1 MLSFVIAG
9 VVCAF
14 AGLCYAELASMLP
27 VSGSAYTYA
36 YTTVGEFG
44 AWIMG
49 ALLLLEYALAASVV
63 AVGWSGYAVS
73 LLHDIGLYIPA
84 EFTQAV
90 GKLVVAQG
98 FELQHDRPARQ
109 PEWRDGARS
118 PMVRWCSSCRR
129 ARPRSPAPSPRRWR
143 STTSST
149 RPKSG
154 GYALINAL
162 DIAVNAD
169 SQAVLAEATKVMDPA
184 TAHLRDL
191 AAGTQ
196 LSVPAGSIVQL
207 PLATVVPVDP
217 ASIVT
222 SLFNL
227 PAVFI
232 TLSVTMLLVLG
243 VSESAHGQ
251 QHHRRHQGHGD
262 PRVHR
267 GRRVLREPRQ
277 LASVHSRSPPG
288 VENQFGMDGVI
299 RAATIVFFAYIGFEA
314 VSTAGQEAK
323 NPRKDMPIGILG
335 SLIICTV
342 LYMLTAA
349 VLTGVVSFTKLNV
362 AAPVAT
368 AVDTFGPEW
377 GWLAKCI
384 KIGAIAGLSSVVL
397 VLMFGQTR
405 VFYSMSR
412 DGLLP
417 KTLAKVHPK
426 FKTPWIN
433 TLIVGVLVSLAAA
446 VYDINKLGD
455 LTSVGTLVAF
465 GLVCFSVIWLRS
477 KRPDLPRHFKVWGYP
492 GHSGDRRHPVLRAR
506 LDRRRTRDPRVVRLV
521 PAGDD
526 RGVLRLPV
534 LASARCAT
542 RRPTRR
548 RPLVRL
554 RARLAGAWGESSATS
569 AAYTLAVPAITW
581 PPCLYSSPKMVPT
594 RPPASVMS
602 SVPAAVSQGLR
613 PISQKPSTRPAAT
626 YARSSAAEPGRRR
639 PAALSITALSI
650 ARYSSR

>member
-1 MLSFVIAG
+1 MGWRTKSIAQVHTEFDRGELKRTLGPIHLILFGIGCIIGAGIFVRTGTAAALYAGPAVMLSFVIAG

-73 LLHDIGLYIPA
+73 LLNDIGLFMPP
-84 EFTQAV
+84 ELTQAV
-90 GKLVVAQG
+90 GKLVVAKASTFSMTDPLVSLNGVTATLTDGSVVQFLSQG
-98 FELQHDRPARQ
+98 KATIT
-109 PEWRDGARS
+109 GAF
-118 PMVRWCSSCRR
+118 
-129 ARPRSPAPSPRRWR
+129 
-143 STTSST
+143 STALAQYDVIDQA
-149 RPKSG
+149 KSG
-154 GYALINAL
+154 GYALINSL
-162 DIAVNAD
+162 DIAVKSDA
-169 SQAVLAEATKVMDPA
+169 QAVLTEATKVMDPA
-184 TAHLRDL
+184 TTHLRDL
-191 AAGTQ
+191 VAGTQ
-196 LSVPAGSIVQL
+196 LAVPAGSVVQL

-232 TLSVTMLLVLG
+232 TLAVTMLLVLG
-243 VSESAHGQ
+243 VSESALVNNIIVAIKVTVIIAFIVVGAFFVNPDNWH
-251 QHHRRHQGHGD
+251 
-262 PRVHR
+262 PFIP
-267 GRRVLREPRQ
+267 EPT
-277 LASVHSRSPPG
+277 G

-335 SLIICTV
+335 SLIVCTV

-368 AVDTFGPEW
+368 AVDTFGPQW

-465 GLVCFSVIWLRS
+465 GLVCFSVIWLRY

-492 GHSGDRRHPVLRAR
+492 VI
-506 LDRRRTRDPRVVRLV
+506 
-521 PAGDD
+521 PAI
-526 RGVLRLPV
+526 GVILCFV
-534 LASARCAT
+534 LAWIGVEHAIRVWFAWFLLAT
-542 RRPTRR
+542 ITVYFIYPFWKSPMRN
-548 RPLVRL
+548 
-554 RARLAGAWGESSATS
+554 AG
-569 AAYTLAVPAITW
+569 PA
-581 PPCLYSSPKMVPT
+581 S
-594 RPPASVMS
+594 PPAS
-602 SVPAAVSQGLR
+602 
-613 PISQKPSTRPAAT
+613 
-626 YARSSAAEPGRRR
+626 
-639 PAALSITALSI
+639 
-650 ARYSSR
+650 

>member
-1 MLSFVIAG
+1 MVWRTKSIAQVQSEFDRGELKRTLGPIHLVLFGIGCIIGAGIFVRTGTAAALHAGPAVILSFVIAG

-36 YTTVGEFG
+36 YTTIGEFG

-73 LLHDIGLYIPA
+73 LAHDIGINIPA
-84 EFTQAV
+84 EYTQAV
-90 GKLVVAQG
+90 GKLVMAHASSFNMTDPLVSLNGVTAQLSDGSVAQFLSQG
-98 FELQHDRPARQ
+98 KATISGTF
-109 PEWRDGARS
+109 
-118 PMVRWCSSCRR
+118 
-129 ARPRSPAPSPRRWR
+129 
-143 STTSST
+143 TTALAQYDVIEHA
-149 RPKSG
+149 KGG
-154 GYALINAL
+154 GYTLINAL
-162 DIAVNAD
+162 DVAVKAE
-169 SQAVLAEATKVMDPA
+169 SHAVLQDAVKIFDPA
-184 TAHLRDL
+184 TAHLREL
-191 AAGTQ
+191 APGTQ
-196 LSVPAGSIVQL
+196 LLIPAGSVVQL
-207 PLATVVPVDP
+207 PLASVVPIEPSAV
-217 ASIVT
+217 VT

-232 TLSVTMLLVLG
+232 VLAATVLLVIG
-243 VSESAHGQ
+243 VSESATVNNVIVAIKVTVIIAFICVGAFFVNPDNWH
-251 QHHRRHQGHGD
+251 
-262 PRVHR
+262 PFIP
-267 GRRVLREPRQ
+267 EPT
-277 LASVHSRSPPG
+277 G

-314 VSTAGQEAK
+314 VSTAGQEAR

-335 SLIICTV
+335 SLVVCTI

-368 AVDTFGPEW
+368 AVDTFGPQW

-412 DGLLP
+412 DGLMP
-417 KTLAKVHPK
+417 KALAKVHPK

-446 VYDINKLGD
+446 IYDINQLGD

-465 GLVCFSVIWLRS
+465 GIVCFSVLWLRY
-477 KRPDLPRHFKVWGYP
+477 KRPDLPRHFKVP
-492 GHSGDRRHPVLRAR
+492 GFPV
-506 LDRRRTRDPRVVRLV
+506 
-521 PAGDD
+521 
-526 RGVLRLPV
+526 
-534 LASARCAT
+534 
-542 RRPTRR
+542 
-548 RPLVRL
+548 
-554 RARLAGAWGESSATS
+554 
-569 AAYTLAVPAITW
+569 VPAIGVLLCMALAFKGVEVSLLKW
-581 PPCLYSSPKMVPT
+581 FAKFLLGAVVIYFAYAFWVSPMRNKPDEEEK
-594 RPPASVMS
+594 PAS
-602 SVPAAVSQGLR
+602 
-613 PISQKPSTRPAAT
+613 
-626 YARSSAAEPGRRR
+626 
-639 PAALSITALSI
+639 
-650 ARYSSR
+650 

>member
-1 MLSFVIAG
+1 MKWRTKSIDQVQSEFETGELKRSLGPIHLVLFGIGCIIGAGIFVRTGTAAALHAGPAVMLSFIIAG

-73 LLHDIGLYIPA
+73 LLHDIGLNIPA
-84 EFTQAV
+84 EYTQAI
-90 GKLVVAQG
+90 GKLVISHAATFSMSDPVVSFNGVTAHLNDGSVVQFLSLGKGTISGTFQAALAQNDVIDSVKG
-98 FELQHDRPARQ
+98 
-109 PEWRDGARS
+109 
-118 PMVRWCSSCRR
+118 
-129 ARPRSPAPSPRRWR
+129 
-143 STTSST
+143 
-149 RPKSG
+149 G

-162 DIAVNAD
+162 DIAVKSD
-169 SQAVLAEATKVMDPA
+169 SHAVLAEATKVLDPS
-184 TAHLRDL
+184 TTHLREL

-196 LSVPAGSIVQL
+196 LIVPTGQVIQL
-207 PLATVVPVDP
+207 PLGAVVPVDP
-217 ASIVT
+217 ASVVT

-232 TLSVTMLLVLG
+232 TLAVTGLLVLG
-243 VSESAHGQ
+243 VSESATVNNIIVAIKVTVIIAFICVGAFFVNPANWH
-251 QHHRRHQGHGD
+251 
-262 PRVHR
+262 PFIP
-267 GRRVLREPRQ
+267 EPT
-277 LASVHSRSPPG
+277 G
-288 VENQFGMDGVI
+288 VENQFGMAGVI

-335 SLIICTV
+335 SLVVCTI

-368 AVDTFGPEW
+368 AVDSFGPQW

-412 DGLLP
+412 DGLMP
-417 KTLAKVHPK
+417 KVLAKVHPK

-433 TLIVGVLVSLAAA
+433 TLIVGVLVSAAAA
-446 VYDINKLGD
+446 VYDINQLGD

-465 GLVCFSVIWLRS
+465 GLVCFSVIWLRA
-477 KRPDLPRHFKVWGYP
+477 KRPDLPRHFKVPGYP
-492 GHSGDRRHPVLRAR
+492 V
-506 LDRRRTRDPRVVRLV
+506 
-521 PAGDD
+521 
-526 RGVLRLPV
+526 
-534 LASARCAT
+534 
-542 RRPTRR
+542 
-548 RPLVRL
+548 
-554 RARLAGAWGESSATS
+554 
-569 AAYTLAVPAITW
+569 VPAIGVILCFVLAYIGVEQAIRIWFFWFILGTIV
-581 PPCLYSSPKMVPT
+581 LYFIFPYWLSPMRNRGSADVK
-594 RPPASVMS
+594 PAS
-602 SVPAAVSQGLR
+602 
-613 PISQKPSTRPAAT
+613 
-626 YARSSAAEPGRRR
+626 
-639 PAALSITALSI
+639 
-650 ARYSSR
+650 